1 MHIQLIDVLS
11 QDGQVLHREIPLE
24 LDTVEVG
31 AEHFVLSAKS
41 PVAVDVTHMSGR
53 VLHIEARCHVS
64 ALIPCGRCLEEVERT
79 FSVSLSRDVDMK
91 KMETEQGL
99 DEYSLITG
107 TELDVDRMIH
117 NELLVQWPLRV
128 LCREDCKGICSRCGT
143 NLNYHNCDCE
153 NQSLDPR
160 MAAISDIFSKFKEE

>member
-128 LCREDCKGICSRCGT
+128 LCREDCKGICRKCGA
-143 NLNYHNCDCE
+143 NLNHGECGCDTVE
-153 NQSLDPR
+153 LDPR
-160 MAAISDIFSKFKEE
+160 MAVIAEIFKNCN

>member
-11 QDGQVLHREIPLE
+11 QEGQVLQREISLE

-31 AEHFVLSAKS
+31 AERFVLSAKS
-41 PVAVDVTHMSGR
+41 PVTVAVTHRSGR
-53 VLHIEARCHVS
+53 VLHVEAHCQVS
-64 ALIPCGRCLEEVERT
+64 VLIPCGRCLEEVERT
-79 FSVSLSRDVDMK
+79 FSAALSRDVDMK

-99 DEYSLITG
+99 DECSFITG

-128 LCREDCKGICSRCGT
+128 LCREDCRGICSRCGT

-153 NQSLDPR
+153 KQSLDPR
-160 MAAISDIFSKFKEE
+160 MVAISDIFSKFKEE